1 MIGKLFRQMTNAQI
15 LSAAASTVC
24 LMIDSIIIGR
34 FFAVEGMSAYGI
46 SSPLIFIFTAI
57 GMMMV
62 NGVQVILGKLMGKG
76 DIESANS
83 CYVTSIIFCLGIGA
97 LCILI
102 IFFAGNPIFMLLGA
116 GEASETNTVFMM
128 TRDFLRGYLLGAP
141 FYLLNQIAIA
151 YLQSMGNRSVLLY
164 ATIVMSVTDI
174 LMDLACVF
182 IFHNGMFGIGL
193 ASSISF
199 LAAFLTVLGS
209 FLKPDCMFRF
219 HLKDVRFSYIPSI
232 VGNGSPVLLNQVFYT
247 VRTFLMNHILL
258 SIADNTAVAVF
269 AVFNT
274 IGNMIFS
281 IAVGSGTV
289 TLMLSSIFFNEED
302 RSSLLSLLQV
312 MFKHVTMLLSA
323 VILFAEILAP
333 WLIQLFLS
341 NDPAI
346 LTIAVPG
353 LRIFLIGTFINCLD
367 DVIKNFYQGIG
378 HPVLTNVIAVLQ
390 SLGWMIPAVYLFS
403 RLFGLTGFWVG
414 IVAGYFF
421 TMLTICVIVWH
432 KFGQVSFSAEAFS
445 YLDPNFG
452 AKPEN
457 LIELSVRD
465 IDETVAA
472 SQSLIGF
479 CRQKGIE
486 AKTATFIGLCVEE
499 ITSNIIRHGFTEKNQ
514 SYNVDVRLVLD
525 EKKRVLRIRDNC
537 ANFDPTK
544 YIELHQDDDPAA
556 HIGLRMVMKMVREAN
571 YINTLGL
578 NNLTLEF

>member
-289 TLMLSSIFFNEED
+289 TLMLSSIFFNEEQNPK
-302 RSSLLSLLQV
+302 RY
-312 MFKHVTMLLSA
+312 FESA
-323 VILFAEILAP
+323 
-333 WLIQLFLS
+333 
-341 NDPAI
+341 
-346 LTIAVPG
+346 G
-353 LRIFLIGTFINCLD
+353 KGIFLL
-367 DVIKNFYQGIG
+367 
-378 HPVLTNVIAVLQ
+378 
-390 SLGWMIPAVYLFS
+390 
-403 RLFGLTGFWVG
+403 
-414 IVAGYFF
+414 
-421 TMLTICVIVWH
+421 
-432 KFGQVSFSAEAFS
+432 E
-445 YLDPNFG
+445 
-452 AKPEN
+452 
-457 LIELSVRD
+457 SV
-465 IDETVAA
+465 
-472 SQSLIGF
+472 
-479 CRQKGIE
+479 
-486 AKTATFIGLCVEE
+486 
-499 ITSNIIRHGFTEKNQ
+499 
-514 SYNVDVRLVLD
+514 
-525 EKKRVLRIRDNC
+525 
-537 ANFDPTK
+537 
-544 YIELHQDDDPAA
+544 
-556 HIGLRMVMKMVREAN
+556 
-571 YINTLGL
+571 
-578 NNLTLEF
+578 